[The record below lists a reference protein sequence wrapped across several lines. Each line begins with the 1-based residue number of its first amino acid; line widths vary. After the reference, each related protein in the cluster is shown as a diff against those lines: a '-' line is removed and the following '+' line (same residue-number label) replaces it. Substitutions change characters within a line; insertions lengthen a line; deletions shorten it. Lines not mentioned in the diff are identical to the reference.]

1 MRSRTGGL
9 CCVKFHVGKLPNGT
23 LDVRVRHTCC
33 LIRTHAAR
41 LRVPPART
49 KIAWPRNVAIH
60 NRIIDS
66 LRGAIVPRQPRKER
80 APTYAATVSG
90 SPPSP
95 TTTAEL
101 PTPTAAAAAAASRL
115 ASHAS
120 LNVIH
125 HRSYLS
131 SSSSPLSSA
140 LSPPPPLM
148 LRHNPLSILLSRLS
162 PTSRHVTER
171 STFGLSRGCCDTR
184 HATGPLG

>member
-23 LDVRVRHTCC
+23 LDVRIRHTCC

-41 LRVPPART
+41 LHVPPART
-49 KIAWPRNVAIH
+49 KIAWPRNVAMH

-101 PTPTAAAAAAASRL
+101 PTPTAAAAAAASAAPDAYFCIFL
-115 ASHAS
+115 
-120 LNVIH
+120 
-125 HRSYLS
+125 
-131 SSSSPLSSA
+131 
-140 LSPPPPLM
+140 LSPPRK
-148 LRHNPLSILLSRLS
+148 LRCHLRQCTSQSRISRIDHVHNVYPSISIYLWKYQVQIQITLCNLAIQA
-162 PTSRHVTER
+162 TE
-171 STFGLSRGCCDTR
+171 TNKFYLFQ
-184 HATGPLG
+184 